1 MANKPDDYVVIS
13 FADSETV
20 ASTINPSDFVE
31 GYGKVYVFIEEDKP
45 INRGVLYISESLN
58 KVIRQVEAYRNLD
71 NDEFYFDN
79 DILND
84 KVHLFF
90 KSNRNSVDEYTI
102 RGHQFLNSFELSI
115 NTLGIEHDTMLKK
128 VGNIIFAR
136 IKQLEKD
143 MAMVREYERT
153 NDEKILQKLT
163 KEEA

>member
-1 MANKPDDYVVIS
+1 MKLSMQNKTS
-13 FADSETV
+13 HHLE
-20 ASTINPSDFVE
+20 
-31 GYGKVYVFIEEDKP
+31 
-45 INRGVLYISESLN
+45 
-58 KVIRQVEAYRNLD
+58 D

-128 VGNIIFAR
+128 LGNIIFAR

-143 MAMVREYERT
+143 YEMIRDYEDSQKKPKMATPEQNADFNRQLKDVLT
-153 NDEKILQKLT
+153 NHAR
-163 KEEA
+163 EEA

>member
-1 MANKPDDYVVIS
+1 MKLSMQNKTS
-13 FADSETV
+13 HHLE
-20 ASTINPSDFVE
+20 
-31 GYGKVYVFIEEDKP
+31 
-45 INRGVLYISESLN
+45 
-58 KVIRQVEAYRNLD
+58 D

-128 VGNIIFAR
+128 LGNIIFAR
-136 IKQLEKD
+136 IKQIEKD
-143 MAMVREYERT
+143 FEMVRDYE
-153 NDEKILQKLT
+153 DSQKKPKMATPEQNAEFNRQLKDALINNS

>member
-1 MANKPDDYVVIS
+1 MKLSMQNKTS
-13 FADSETV
+13 HHLE
-20 ASTINPSDFVE
+20 
-31 GYGKVYVFIEEDKP
+31 
-45 INRGVLYISESLN
+45 
-58 KVIRQVEAYRNLD
+58 D

-90 KSNRNSVDEYTI
+90 KSNRNSVDEYSI

-128 VGNIIFAR
+128 LGNIIFAR

-143 MAMVREYERT
+143 YEMIRDYEDSQKKPKMATPEQNAEFNRQLREVFT
-153 NDEKILQKLT
+153 NHS
-163 KEEA
+163 KEQA

>member
-1 MANKPDDYVVIS
+1 MKLSMQNKTS
-13 FADSETV
+13 HHLE
-20 ASTINPSDFVE
+20 
-31 GYGKVYVFIEEDKP
+31 
-45 INRGVLYISESLN
+45 
-58 KVIRQVEAYRNLD
+58 D

-115 NTLGIEHDTMLKK
+115 NTLGVEHDTMLKK
-128 VGNIIFAR
+128 LGNIIFAR
-136 IKQLEKD
+136 IKQIEKD
-143 MAMVREYERT
+143 FEMVRDYE
-153 NDEKILQKLT
+153 DSQKKPKMATPEQNAEFNKQLKNALVNHC

>member
-1 MANKPDDYVVIS
+1 MKLSIQNKTS
-13 FADSETV
+13 HHLE
-20 ASTINPSDFVE
+20 
-31 GYGKVYVFIEEDKP
+31 
-45 INRGVLYISESLN
+45 
-58 KVIRQVEAYRNLD
+58 D

-128 VGNIIFAR
+128 LGNIIFAR

-143 MAMVREYERT
+143 YEMIRDYEDSQKKPKMATPEQNAEFNRQLKDALVNQAR
-153 NDEKILQKLT
+153 
-163 KEEA
+163 EEA

>member
-1 MANKPDDYVVIS
+1 MKLSMQNKTS
-13 FADSETV
+13 HHLE
-20 ASTINPSDFVE
+20 
-31 GYGKVYVFIEEDKP
+31 
-45 INRGVLYISESLN
+45 
-58 KVIRQVEAYRNLD
+58 D

-128 VGNIIFAR
+128 LGNIIFAR

-143 MAMVREYERT
+143 YEMIRDYEDSQKKPKMATPEQNAEFNRQLKDALVNNR
-153 NDEKILQKLT
+153 N
-163 KEEA
+163 EEA

>member
-1 MANKPDDYVVIS
+1 MKLSMQNKTS
-13 FADSETV
+13 HHLE
-20 ASTINPSDFVE
+20 
-31 GYGKVYVFIEEDKP
+31 
-45 INRGVLYISESLN
+45 
-58 KVIRQVEAYRNLD
+58 D

-128 VGNIIFAR
+128 LGNIIFAR
-136 IKQLEKD
+136 IKQIEKD
-143 MAMVREYERT
+143 FEMVRDYG
-153 NDEKILQKLT
+153 DSQKKPKMATPEQNAEFNRQL
-163 KEEA
+163 KDALINSRNEGA

>member
-1 MANKPDDYVVIS
+1 MKLSMQNKTS
-13 FADSETV
+13 HHLE
-20 ASTINPSDFVE
+20 
-31 GYGKVYVFIEEDKP
+31 
-45 INRGVLYISESLN
+45 
-58 KVIRQVEAYRNLD
+58 D

-90 KSNRNSVDEYTI
+90 KSNRNSVDEYSI

-128 VGNIIFAR
+128 LGNIIFAR

-143 MAMVREYERT
+143 YEMIRDYEDSQKKPKMATPEQNAEFNRQLREVFT
-153 NDEKILQKLT
+153 NHA
-163 KEEA
+163 KEQA

>member
-1 MANKPDDYVVIS
+1 MKLSMQNKTS
-13 FADSETV
+13 HHLE
-20 ASTINPSDFVE
+20 
-31 GYGKVYVFIEEDKP
+31 
-45 INRGVLYISESLN
+45 
-58 KVIRQVEAYRNLD
+58 D

-90 KSNRNSVDEYTI
+90 KSNRSVDEYTI

-128 VGNIIFAR
+128 LGNIIFAR

-143 MAMVREYERT
+143 MEMLKEYEKT
-153 NDEKILQKLT
+153 NDERILQKLT
-163 KEEA
+163 NQEPKTATPEQNAEFNRQLKDVLTNHAKEEA

>member
-1 MANKPDDYVVIS
+1 MKLSMQNKTS
-13 FADSETV
+13 HHLE
-20 ASTINPSDFVE
+20 
-31 GYGKVYVFIEEDKP
+31 
-45 INRGVLYISESLN
+45 
-58 KVIRQVEAYRNLD
+58 D

-90 KSNRNSVDEYTI
+90 KSNRNSLDEYTI

-128 VGNIIFAR
+128 LGNIIFAR
-136 IKQLEKD
+136 IKQIEKD
-143 MAMVREYERT
+143 FEMVRDYEDSQKKPKMATPEQNADFNRQLREVFT
-153 NDEKILQKLT
+153 NHS

>member
-1 MANKPDDYVVIS
+1 MKLSMQNKTSHHLV
-13 FADSETV
+13 
-20 ASTINPSDFVE
+20 
-31 GYGKVYVFIEEDKP
+31 
-45 INRGVLYISESLN
+45 
-58 KVIRQVEAYRNLD
+58 D

-128 VGNIIFAR
+128 LGNIIFAR
-136 IKQLEKD
+136 IKQIEKD
-143 MAMVREYERT
+143 FEMVRDYE
-153 NDEKILQKLT
+153 DSQKKPKMATPEQNAEFNKQLKDALVNHC

>member
-1 MANKPDDYVVIS
+1 MKLSMQNKTS
-13 FADSETV
+13 HHLE
-20 ASTINPSDFVE
+20 
-31 GYGKVYVFIEEDKP
+31 
-45 INRGVLYISESLN
+45 
-58 KVIRQVEAYRNLD
+58 D

-90 KSNRNSVDEYTI
+90 RSDRNSVDEYSM

-128 VGNIIFAR
+128 LGNIIFAR

-143 MAMVREYERT
+143 YEMIRDYEDSQKKPKMATPEQNADFNRQLREVFT
-153 NDEKILQKLT
+153 NHS

>member
-1 MANKPDDYVVIS
+1 MKLSMQNKTS
-13 FADSETV
+13 HHLE
-20 ASTINPSDFVE
+20 
-31 GYGKVYVFIEEDKP
+31 
-45 INRGVLYISESLN
+45 
-58 KVIRQVEAYRNLD
+58 D

-128 VGNIIFAR
+128 LGNIIFAR

-143 MAMVREYERT
+143 YEMIRDYEDSQKKPKMATPEQNAEFNRQLKDALLNNR
-153 NDEKILQKLT
+153 N
-163 KEEA
+163 EES

>member
-1 MANKPDDYVVIS
+1 MKLSMQNKTS
-13 FADSETV
+13 HHLE
-20 ASTINPSDFVE
+20 
-31 GYGKVYVFIEEDKP
+31 
-45 INRGVLYISESLN
+45 
-58 KVIRQVEAYRNLD
+58 D

-128 VGNIIFAR
+128 LGNIIFAR

-143 MAMVREYERT
+143 YEMIRDYEDSQKKPKMATPEQNAEFNKQLKDALVNQAR
-153 NDEKILQKLT
+153 
-163 KEEA
+163 EEA

>member
-1 MANKPDDYVVIS
+1 MKLSMQNKTS
-13 FADSETV
+13 HHLE
-20 ASTINPSDFVE
+20 
-31 GYGKVYVFIEEDKP
+31 
-45 INRGVLYISESLN
+45 
-58 KVIRQVEAYRNLD
+58 D

-90 KSNRNSVDEYTI
+90 KSNRNSVDEYSI

-128 VGNIIFAR
+128 LGNIIFAR

-143 MAMVREYERT
+143 YEMIRDYEDSQKKPKMATPEQNAEFNRQLKDALLNNR
-153 NDEKILQKLT
+153 N
-163 KEEA
+163 EEA

>member
-1 MANKPDDYVVIS
+1 MKLSMQNKTS
-13 FADSETV
+13 HHLE
-20 ASTINPSDFVE
+20 
-31 GYGKVYVFIEEDKP
+31 
-45 INRGVLYISESLN
+45 
-58 KVIRQVEAYRNLD
+58 D

-128 VGNIIFAR
+128 LGNIIFAR
-136 IKQLEKD
+136 IKQIEKD
-143 MAMVREYERT
+143 FEMVRDYE
-153 NDEKILQKLT
+153 ESQKKPKMATPEQNAEFNKQL
-163 KEEA
+163 KDALINSRNEGA

>member
-1 MANKPDDYVVIS
+1 MKLSIQNKTS
-13 FADSETV
+13 HHLE
-20 ASTINPSDFVE
+20 
-31 GYGKVYVFIEEDKP
+31 
-45 INRGVLYISESLN
+45 
-58 KVIRQVEAYRNLD
+58 D

-90 KSNRNSVDEYTI
+90 KSNRNSVDEYSI

-128 VGNIIFAR
+128 LGNIIFAR

-143 MAMVREYERT
+143 YEMIRNYEDSEKKPKMATPEQNAEFNRQLKDVLI
-153 NDEKILQKLT
+153 NQT
-163 KEEA
+163 KEQA

>member
-1 MANKPDDYVVIS
+1 MKLSMQNKTS
-13 FADSETV
+13 HHLE
-20 ASTINPSDFVE
+20 
-31 GYGKVYVFIEEDKP
+31 
-45 INRGVLYISESLN
+45 
-58 KVIRQVEAYRNLD
+58 D

-90 KSNRNSVDEYTI
+90 KSNRNSVDEYSI

-128 VGNIIFAR
+128 LGNIIFAR

-143 MAMVREYERT
+143 YEMIRDYEDSQKKTKMATPEQNAEFNRQLKDALVNQAR
-153 NDEKILQKLT
+153 
-163 KEEA
+163 EEA

>member
-1 MANKPDDYVVIS
+1 MKLSMQNKTS
-13 FADSETV
+13 HHLE
-20 ASTINPSDFVE
+20 
-31 GYGKVYVFIEEDKP
+31 
-45 INRGVLYISESLN
+45 
-58 KVIRQVEAYRNLD
+58 D

-90 KSNRNSVDEYTI
+90 KSNRNSVDEYSI

-128 VGNIIFAR
+128 LGNIIFAR

-143 MAMVREYERT
+143 YEMIRDYEDSQKKPKMATPEQNAEFNR
-153 NDEKILQKLT
+153 KL
-163 KEEA
+163 KDALLSHGNEEA

>member
-1 MANKPDDYVVIS
+1 MKLSMQNKTS
-13 FADSETV
+13 HHLE
-20 ASTINPSDFVE
+20 
-31 GYGKVYVFIEEDKP
+31 
-45 INRGVLYISESLN
+45 
-58 KVIRQVEAYRNLD
+58 D

-90 KSNRNSVDEYTI
+90 KSNRNSVDEYSI

-128 VGNIIFAR
+128 LGNIIFAR

-143 MAMVREYERT
+143 YEMIRDYEDSQKKPKMATPEQNAEFNRQ
-153 NDEKILQKLT
+153 L
-163 KEEA
+163 KEVLINQAKEQA

>member
-1 MANKPDDYVVIS
+1 MKLSMQNKTS
-13 FADSETV
+13 HHLE
-20 ASTINPSDFVE
+20 
-31 GYGKVYVFIEEDKP
+31 
-45 INRGVLYISESLN
+45 
-58 KVIRQVEAYRNLD
+58 D

-90 KSNRNSVDEYTI
+90 KSNRNSVDEYSI

-128 VGNIIFAR
+128 LGNIIFAR

-143 MAMVREYERT
+143 YEMIRDYEDSQKKPKMATPEQNAEFNRQLKDALVNQAR
-153 NDEKILQKLT
+153 
-163 KEEA
+163 EEA

>member
-1 MANKPDDYVVIS
+1 MQNKTS
-13 FADSETV
+13 HHLE
-20 ASTINPSDFVE
+20 
-31 GYGKVYVFIEEDKP
+31 
-45 INRGVLYISESLN
+45 
-58 KVIRQVEAYRNLD
+58 D

-128 VGNIIFAR
+128 LGNIIFAR
-136 IKQLEKD
+136 IKQIEKD
-143 MAMVREYERT
+143 FEMVRDYE
-153 NDEKILQKLT
+153 ESQKKPKMATPEQNAEFNKQL
-163 KEEA
+163 KDALINSRNEGA

>member
-1 MANKPDDYVVIS
+1 MKLSMQNKTS
-13 FADSETV
+13 HHLE
-20 ASTINPSDFVE
+20 
-31 GYGKVYVFIEEDKP
+31 
-45 INRGVLYISESLN
+45 
-58 KVIRQVEAYRNLD
+58 D

-128 VGNIIFAR
+128 LGNIIFAR
-136 IKQLEKD
+136 IKQIEKD
-143 MAMVREYERT
+143 FEMVRDYE
-153 NDEKILQKLT
+153 DSQKKPKMATPEQNAEFNRQL
-163 KEEA
+163 KNALLSHGNEEA

>member
-1 MANKPDDYVVIS
+1 MKLSMQNKTS
-13 FADSETV
+13 HHLE
-20 ASTINPSDFVE
+20 
-31 GYGKVYVFIEEDKP
+31 
-45 INRGVLYISESLN
+45 
-58 KVIRQVEAYRNLD
+58 D

-128 VGNIIFAR
+128 LGNIIFAR

-143 MAMVREYERT
+143 YEMIRDYEDSQKKPKMATPEQNAEFNRQLKDALV
-153 NDEKILQKLT
+153 NHC
-163 KEEA
+163 KEEACPPKSKMPSLLFMRA

>member
-1 MANKPDDYVVIS
+1 MKLSMQNKTS
-13 FADSETV
+13 HHLE
-20 ASTINPSDFVE
+20 
-31 GYGKVYVFIEEDKP
+31 
-45 INRGVLYISESLN
+45 
-58 KVIRQVEAYRNLD
+58 D

-90 KSNRNSVDEYTI
+90 KSNRNSVDEYSI

-128 VGNIIFAR
+128 LGNIIFAR

-143 MAMVREYERT
+143 YEMIRNYEDSEKKPKMATPEQNAEFNRQLKDVLI
-153 NDEKILQKLT
+153 NQA
-163 KEEA
+163 KEQA

>member
-1 MANKPDDYVVIS
+1 MQNKTS
-13 FADSETV
+13 HHLE
-20 ASTINPSDFVE
+20 
-31 GYGKVYVFIEEDKP
+31 
-45 INRGVLYISESLN
+45 
-58 KVIRQVEAYRNLD
+58 D

-128 VGNIIFAR
+128 LGNIIFAR
-136 IKQLEKD
+136 IKQIEKD
-143 MAMVREYERT
+143 FEMVRDYEDSQKKPKMATPEQNAEFNRQLKDVLT
-153 NDEKILQKLT
+153 NHA

>member
-1 MANKPDDYVVIS
+1 MKLSMQNKTS
-13 FADSETV
+13 HHLE
-20 ASTINPSDFVE
+20 
-31 GYGKVYVFIEEDKP
+31 
-45 INRGVLYISESLN
+45 
-58 KVIRQVEAYRNLD
+58 D

-90 KSNRNSVDEYTI
+90 KSDRNSVDEYSM

-128 VGNIIFAR
+128 LGNIIFAR

-143 MAMVREYERT
+143 YEIIRDYEDSQKKPKMATPEQNAEFNRQLKDVLINQARE
-153 NDEKILQKLT
+153 Q
-163 KEEA
+163 A

>member
-1 MANKPDDYVVIS
+1 MKLSMQNKTS
-13 FADSETV
+13 HHLE
-20 ASTINPSDFVE
+20 
-31 GYGKVYVFIEEDKP
+31 
-45 INRGVLYISESLN
+45 
-58 KVIRQVEAYRNLD
+58 D

-128 VGNIIFAR
+128 LGNIIFAR
-136 IKQLEKD
+136 IKQIEKEFE
-143 MAMVREYERT
+143 MVRDYE
-153 NDEKILQKLT
+153 DSQKKPKMATPEQNAEFNRQL
-163 KEEA
+163 KDALLNNRNEEA